1 MTDSLKAQLLFYWL
15 SQSVF
20 FHQILLGGNPP
31 SFLQPKFCAIQYYKF
46 KVFMNELSDVS
57 SEETSEKQ
65 YEDHCEI
72 Y

>member
-1 MTDSLKAQLLFYWL
+1 M
-15 SQSVF
+15 F

-31 SFLQPKFCAIQYYKF
+31 SFLLSKFCAIQYYKF
-46 KVFMNELSDVS
+46 MNELSDVS
-57 SEETSEKQ
+57 CEETSEKQ